1 MNRFFI
7 AFACDGTV
15 TPPGVYCSHRKDKTK
30 EALDMR
36 AVIMAV
42 LGVLAIG
49 LFPLYII
56 GNLIYR
62 WTRRS
67 VRV

>member
-1 MNRFFI
+1 
-7 AFACDGTV
+7 
-15 TPPGVYCSHRKDKTK
+15 
-30 EALDMR
+30 MR

>member
-1 MNRFFI
+1 
-7 AFACDGTV
+7 
-15 TPPGVYCSHRKDKTK
+15 
-30 EALDMR
+30 MR

-62 WTRRS
+62 WTKRS
-67 VRV
+67 VQV